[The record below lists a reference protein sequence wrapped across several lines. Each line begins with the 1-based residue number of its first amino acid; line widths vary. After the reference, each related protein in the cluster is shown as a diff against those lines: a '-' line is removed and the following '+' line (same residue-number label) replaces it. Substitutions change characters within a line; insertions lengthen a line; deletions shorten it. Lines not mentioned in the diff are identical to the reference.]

1 MTTSTPG
8 TGLQPTH
15 ELAEPRLLINGRLVE
30 SSDIRV
36 FPNINPAT
44 EESLGLTFDATADD
58 IDRAIGA
65 ARRAFD
71 ETDWSTD
78 HAFRKQCILQLQQ
91 ALEKN
96 KELMRSVLVAEVGAP
111 VSTTRHM
118 QLETPL
124 GDDLLWPAQAIDTFP
139 WERDLEDN
147 DAFGVLSWRK
157 VHKEPI
163 GVVGAI
169 VPWNFPLQT
178 TLNKLGMALATGNT
192 VVLKPAA
199 LTPWNATHLGRLI
212 AEETDIPAGVVNI
225 VPTAGN
231 ARAQLIVDDP
241 RVEMISFTGSTATG
255 RHIQERVAPMTK
267 RLLLELGG
275 KSAHIVLDDA
285 DLERAL
291 AASAFQ
297 ACLHGGQ
304 GCALQTRVLLPRSR
318 YEEGLAIIEAA
329 FRAVAYGDPTDPVTI
344 QGPQISAQQRDRVE
358 QYIRIG
364 QEEGARLVLGGG
376 RPAHLPRGYYV
387 EPTLFADV
395 TPEMRIAQEEIF
407 GPVLAVLPYDD
418 EEHAVRIANDSP
430 YGLSG
435 AVSSASSERAL
446 AVARRIRTGT
456 VSINGGVAHGA
467 DAPYGGF
474 KASGIGRQSGP
485 EGFEAHLETKIVAG
499 L

>member
-1 MTTSTPG
+1 MTTTVPHSA
-8 TGLQPTH
+8 QV
-15 ELAEPRLLINGRLVE
+15 LAEPRMLVDGRLVE
-30 SSDIRV
+30 SGDDGV

-44 EESLGLTFDATADD
+44 EETIGHTFDATADD
-58 IDRAIGA
+58 IDRAIAA

-71 ETDWSTD
+71 ETDWATD
-78 HAFRKQCILQLQQ
+78 HAFRKHCLLQLQQ

-96 KELMRSVLVAEVGAP
+96 KELLRSVLVAEVGAP
-111 VSTTRHM
+111 VSTTHHM

-139 WERDLEDN
+139 WERDLADN
-147 DAFGVLSWRK
+147 DFFGARSWRK

-169 VPWNFPLQT
+169 VPWNFPLET
-178 TLNKLGMALATGNT
+178 TLNKLGTALATGNT

-231 ARAQLIVDDP
+231 ERAQLIVDDP
-241 RVEMISFTGSTATG
+241 RVDMISFTGSTATG
-255 RHIQERVAPMTK
+255 RHIQQRVAPMTK

-285 DLERAL
+285 DFPQAL
-291 AASAFQ
+291 ASSAFQ

-318 YEEGLAIIEAA
+318 HEEGLEIIETA
-329 FRAVAYGDPTDPVTI
+329 FRAVAYGDPTDPVNI
-344 QGPQISAQQRDRVE
+344 QGPQISAQQREKVE
-358 QYIRIG
+358 EYIRIG

-376 RPAHLPRGYYV
+376 RPAHLTRGYYV

-395 TPEMRIAQEEIF
+395 TPGMRIAQEEIF
-407 GPVLAVLPYDD
+407 GPVLTVLPYDD

-435 AVSSASSERAL
+435 AVSSASPERAL
-446 AVARRIRTGT
+446 AVAWRIRTGT

-467 DAPYGGF
+467 DAPYGGY
-474 KASGIGRQSGP
+474 KASGIGRQSGL
-485 EGFEAHLETKIVAG
+485 EGFEAHLETKTVAG